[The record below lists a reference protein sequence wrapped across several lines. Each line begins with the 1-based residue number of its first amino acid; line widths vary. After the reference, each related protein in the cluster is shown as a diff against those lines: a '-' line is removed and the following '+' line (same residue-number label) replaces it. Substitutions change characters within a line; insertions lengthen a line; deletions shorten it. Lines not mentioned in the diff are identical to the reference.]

1 MKSIKHSHLLY
12 RPLGLVLALCMLTAP
27 LAGCQGH
34 TEELSLP
41 DTVTQEM
48 EVSAGGRDFP
58 VLAEEDLRRIEITVL
73 EALRK
78 YDQKKKE
85 EQMVP

>member
-1 MKSIKHSHLLY
+1 MTQITLKMNPEDLVSRMFFSNIENRDKELY
-12 RPLGLVLALCMLTAP
+12 PTIFSYLNAAV
-27 LAGCQGH
+27 
-34 TEELSLP
+34 ESL
-41 DTVTQEM
+41 

-78 YDQKKKE
+78 YEQKKKE

>member
-1 MKSIKHSHLLY
+1 MTQITLKMNPEDNVSRMFFSNIETRDKELY
-12 RPLGLVLALCMLTAP
+12 PTIFSYLNAAVEAL
-27 LAGCQGH
+27 
-34 TEELSLP
+34 
-41 DTVTQEM
+41 

-73 EALRK
+73 VALRK
-78 YDQKKKE
+78 YEQKKKE

>member
-1 MKSIKHSHLLY
+1 MTQITLKMNPEDLVSRMFFSNIENRDKELY
-12 RPLGLVLALCMLTAP
+12 PTIFSYLNAAVEAL
-27 LAGCQGH
+27 
-34 TEELSLP
+34 
-41 DTVTQEM
+41 

-78 YDQKKKE
+78 YERKKKE